1 MFTLRVLSRE
11 VTEKVLKLS
20 DVIST
25 VEEVYRLKAMGETA
39 VFPLVFHEFEPG
51 VADMDIKSGWL
62 KGSDIF
68 GLKVVSWF
76 GENVKKDL
84 PALIGTILVMDA
96 TTGAPQ
102 GILDGSH
109 ITGIRTGAAG
119 AIGAKLL
126 ARKDS
131 KTLMVVGAGHVATF
145 QVAATLTLLPD
156 IEKVYVYDGLNQE
169 NAERFAKSMSEV
181 LAENFAMTDCKAV
194 FEAVTD
200 LPAAT
205 ADSDIII
212 TVTPSREPI
221 IRKEWVKP
229 GTHFSCIGA
238 DMSGKEEIEAEIF
251 ENARVFTDDTP
262 QCINVGEIEIP
273 VKKGILKAED
283 IAGEIGEILTG
294 KTCGRENDEQITVF
308 DATGTALLDLLT
320 AKLALAKA
328 EEQGLGE
335 TVNL

>member
-76 GENVKKDL
+76 GENTKKDL
-84 PALIGTILVMDA
+84 PALIGTVLVMDA
-96 TTGAPQ
+96 KTGVPQ

-131 KTLMVVGAGHVATF
+131 KSLMVVGAGHVATF
-145 QVAATLTLLPD
+145 QVAATLTQLPD
-156 IEKVYVYDGLNQE
+156 IEKVYVYDALSQE
-169 NAERFAKSMSEV
+169 NAERFAASMPEV
-181 LAENFAMTDCKAV
+181 LTETLEMKDCRAV

-205 ADSDIII
+205 RDSDIII
-212 TVTPSREPI
+212 TVTPSKEPI

-238 DMSGKEEIEAEIF
+238 DMSGKEEIDAEIF
-251 ENARVFTDDTP
+251 DGARVFTDDTP

-273 VKKGILKAED
+273 IKKGILKAED

-294 KTCGRENDEQITVF
+294 KTCGRESDEQITVF

-320 AKLALAKA
+320 AKLALSKA
-328 EEQGLGE
+328 LEQGLGE

>member
-1 MFTLRVLSRE
+1 MFELRVLSKE
-11 VTEKVLKLS
+11 VTEQVLRLP
-20 DVIST
+20 DVIHT

-39 VFPLVFHEFEPG
+39 VFPFVFHEFNPG

-76 GENVKKDL
+76 GENPAKGL
-84 PALIGTILVMDA
+84 PALIGTVMVMDA
-96 TTGAPQ
+96 RTGAPM
-102 GILDGSH
+102 GLLDGTY

-126 ARKDS
+126 ARKDA
-131 KTLMVVGAGHVATF
+131 KTMMVVGAGHVAGF
-145 QVAATLTLLPD
+145 QVAGALSLIPAL
-156 IEKVYVYDGLNQE
+156 EKVYVYDGLNQE
-169 NAERFAKSMSEV
+169 NAERFAQHMPHTLKET
-181 LAENFAMTDCKAV
+181 FAIERKDVV
-194 FEAVTD
+194 FEPVTD
-200 LPAAT
+200 LEAAT
-205 ADSDIII
+205 ADSHIII
-212 TVTPSREPI
+212 TVTPSKEPI
-221 IRKEWVKP
+221 IKKEWVKP

-251 ENARVFTDDTP
+251 ANARVFTDDTP

-273 VKKGILKAED
+273 VKKGILKPEA

-294 KTCGRENDEQITVF
+294 KTPGRENDDQITVF

-320 AKLALAKA
+320 AKLALQKA
-328 EEQGLGE
+328 EKMGLGE